1 MHVSRR
7 CALQFAAASAG
18 SAVFGSLRTWGASVD
33 YPIRP
38 VRLLVG
44 YSAGSNLD
52 ILARLIGQWLSER
65 LGQRFVVENRPG
77 AGSNIAT
84 EVVVRASADGYTLLM
99 VSAGNAVNATL
110 YSNLSFDFLR
120 DIAPVAG
127 LIRST
132 NVMVV
137 NPSFPART
145 LLEFIAFAKANP
157 GTITMASGG
166 IGSGPHLAGEM
177 FKVMAGIQMRHVPY
191 RGSPPALTDLMG
203 GQVHVMFDLIASSIE
218 HIRAGELRA
227 LAVTTRSRSQLLPDV
242 PTIAEFVPGYEASGW
257 QGIGAPSKTP
267 VEVVDKLNRQ
277 INAALADAQIK
288 ARLADIG
295 GTVMAGSPADFGR
308 FLAEETER
316 WGKVIRMAGIQP
328 E

>member
-1 MHVSRR
+1 MHLQRR
-7 CALQFAAASAG
+7 RLLQLAAG
-18 SAVFGSLRTWGASVD
+18 SVVFTSFRTRGATPD
-33 YPIRP
+33 YPTRP

-52 ILARLIGQWLSER
+52 ILARLIGQWLSDR
-65 LGQRFVVENRPG
+65 LGQPFVVENRPG
-77 AGSNIAT
+77 AGSNIAA
-84 EVVVRASADGYTLLM
+84 EAVVRAPPDGHTLLM

-110 YSNLSFDFLR
+110 YSKLSFDFLR
-120 DIAPVAG
+120 DITPVAG
-127 LIRST
+127 LIRSA

-145 LLEFIAFAKANP
+145 VPEFIAFAKANP

-166 IGSGPHLAGEM
+166 IGSGPHMAGEM
-177 FKVMAGIQMRHVPY
+177 FKVMAQVQMRHVPY

-203 GQVHVMFDLIASSIE
+203 GQVHVMFDLMASSIE
-218 HIRAGELRA
+218 HVRTGKLRA
-227 LAVTTRSRSQLLPDV
+227 LAVTTASRSQLLPDV

-257 QGIGAPSKTP
+257 QGIGAPSNTP
-267 VEVVDKLNRQ
+267 VDVVDKLNRE
-277 INAALADAQIK
+277 INAALANPQMK

-295 GTVMAGSPADFGR
+295 GAVLGGSAADFGK
-308 FLAEETER
+308 FIADETER
-316 WGKVIRMAGIQP
+316 WSKVIQMAGIQP

>member
-1 MHVSRR
+1 MPLPRR
-7 CALQFAAASAG
+7 RVLQLAAAG
-18 SAVFGSLRTWGASVD
+18 VGGAVFAPFPGRGASAA
-33 YPIRP
+33 YPNRP

-84 EVVVRASADGYTLLM
+84 EAVVRAPPDGYTLLM

-110 YSNLSFDFLR
+110 YSNLSFDFLH
-120 DIAPVAG
+120 DITPIAG
-127 LIRST
+127 LIRSG

-145 LLEFIAFAKANP
+145 VPEFIAFAKANP

-166 IGSGPHLAGEM
+166 IGSGPHMAGET

-203 GQVHVMFDLIASSIE
+203 GQVHVMFDLMASSIE
-218 HIRAGELRA
+218 QVRAGKLRA
-227 LAVTTRSRSQLLPDV
+227 LAVTTGSRSQLLPDV

-257 QGIGAPSKTP
+257 QGIGAPSNTP
-267 VEVVDKLNRQ
+267 AEVVHTLNRQ
-277 INAALADAQIK
+277 INDALADAQVK

-295 GTVMAGSPADFGR
+295 GTVLGGSPAEFGQ
-308 FLAEETER
+308 LISNETER